1 MRIGLSLVTSF
12 PRQYIIQFSH
22 IPASSWKFNS
32 NFKLVIC
39 NLCLSIPH
47 TTILK
52 LSSTT
57 AMYNVDSQMKTKLL
71 CSSWYHWIHFKQK
84 TAVTNT
90 VIAGDWIFHSF
101 TTAFKRIIPFRSHC
115 FSPTFTRRA
124 TVTLR
129 LWKMPQVFSYT
140 FSLSLPNGHPRMF
153 GSREQLVWPTVLTLA
168 NESAEV
174 PQSAR

>member
-32 NFKLVIC
+32 YFKLVIC
-39 NLCLSIPH
+39 NFCLSIPH

-71 CSSWYHWIHFKQK
+71 CSS
-84 TAVTNT
+84 
-90 VIAGDWIFHSF
+90 
-101 TTAFKRIIPFRSHC
+101 
-115 FSPTFTRRA
+115 
-124 TVTLR
+124 
-129 LWKMPQVFSYT
+129 
-140 FSLSLPNGHPRMF
+140 
-153 GSREQLVWPTVLTLA
+153 
-168 NESAEV
+168 
-174 PQSAR
+174 